1 MFRRR
6 RIASIVVS
14 VASILP
20 VLAGGCASSP
30 TSSPTSAVIVIG
42 KPASD
47 EAFGVR
53 TREIEYV
60 DGEVVLRGMLA
71 WPSNADGPVPGVVL
85 VHQWRGRGSHERRRA
100 EMLAELGYA
109 AFVLDMYGDGVFED
123 DNAAAAL
130 RSGAMLADRD
140 GMTRRFTAG
149 WETMKAQPEVDAER
163 TAAIGYCFGGTVV
176 LEVARR
182 GLPLD
187 AVTSFHGTLFFPRTP
202 ASGSV
207 VADVLV
213 CNGYLDP
220 VVPAEQRAVFQ
231 KQLSDADAAWTFI
244 EYGGAV
250 HAFTDQNVGPYRHG
264 ARSAYDPRADQRSW
278 AAMTAQLHDTL
289 GVPAGG
295 ARHQPAGASSP

>member
-1 MFRRR
+1 MRAHRRR
-6 RIASIVVS
+6 SISAALAAIVLP
-14 VASILP
+14 IL
-20 VLAGGCASSP
+20 ATGCASSS
-30 TSSPTSAVIVIG
+30 TSLPMVGCSDAPTSA
-42 KPASD
+42 SD
-47 EAFGVR
+47 RTVGVR
-53 TREIEYV
+53 TREIEYS
-60 DGEVVLRGMLA
+60 DGDTTLRGMLA
-71 WPSNADGPVPGVVL
+71 WPSSADGPVPGVVL
-85 VHQWRGRGSHERRRA
+85 VHQWRGRGSHEKRRA

-123 DNAAAAL
+123 DNAAAAR

-149 WETMKAQPEVDAER
+149 WDAMKAQPEVDPER

-187 AVTSFHGTLFFPRTP
+187 AVTSFHGALFFVGSP
-202 ASGSV
+202 AKDSI

-220 VVPAEQRAVFQ
+220 VVPAEQRDTFQ
-231 KQLSDADAAWTFI
+231 KQLSDAGAAWTFI

-250 HAFTDQNVGPYRHG
+250 HAFTDENVGPYRHG

-278 AAMTAQLHDTL
+278 AAMTAQFHARL
-289 GVPAGG
+289 GDPKR
-295 ARHQPAGASSP
+295 ARPETTE